1 MKKRILL
8 LMFILFSSILGVG
21 YSNYIIA
28 NFYVNGYEEN
38 LNIGGENEDNV
49 NYKKVEFYDTN
60 GTLIKKMY
68 VKNNDKLSIEEAPFL
83 YDNSGNYYIWKD
95 NNNTVYFNPNDPNDK
110 NALKKEITVNKELIL
125 KPEAHYVQ
133 TPQGNNFNE
142 SIGSSTI
149 NDNRVSIS
157 GNGNTYNFN
166 EVNENCESGNTSTT
180 PAAII
185 ELDNGFYN
193 DLNLSFNFK
202 ADKDQYVADL
212 PNFEREYLPLE
223 IRYRDYRKYQANND
237 STIALED
244 PTSIADDFKPTAGSN
259 SNGRNYC
266 ISRVILGRDTIL
278 SNTSV
283 LSIGALTSFYG
294 NNDEYSQYNWQGF
307 ITGPYSE
314 LDLNGNTLIVSE
326 NSSIEAYGTI
336 TDSSPNKTGKI
347 IMKNGSSLTATF
359 VVEDHH
365 HESGAPMN
373 YNYSDSFFKMYRC
386 PYINVPIIFEKGS
399 KFIGNMKLDWGADNS
414 NYSLNKI
421 NLIGSSDLNSNEK
434 YLINTYNSPDTSYIL
449 REVTY
454 DSGEGSLEE
463 ILSKSTSNTAYNNI
477 MYQRIKYVASN
488 CDIEV
493 QLPNN
498 LSVKMSLGKIN
509 VNLNKCPWYIPP
521 YFDFELQSSSV
532 TILNQL
538 NFMPGSSMVADKNS
552 TIKLS
557 YTSEQSINEFG
568 SGSLKVP
575 SQSFVATGGLTF
587 INELYDFADAGKYID
602 NADFPGSYTSG
613 TCTVY
618 SGMSSFWIYQNANP
632 AHLEFYGKFEFDDF
646 NDASKLPYY
655 TNNNSLK
662 YNLGGIINIYDLE
675 DFKNK
680 IDNSNGNVL
689 LYSKSFKSGPNRLTE
704 AYKTIIGITFYN
716 GSSFRFNIT
725 DYFFLPLVSN
735 NNVLFDIKNNNLT
748 RVRSDYMSSKIT
760 YDFGLG
766 IVNANNTYY
775 GYFPID
781 TSNNYLDS
789 ELLHVN
795 KAQYSSISSFYNGIN
810 DLDGTFCRINY
821 NSSTGIA
828 TVVDSRMNF
837 NSQNF
842 VFYRGIFTKINTS
855 NLSINLKR
863 FKSYKGSV
871 VDENRTGRYVASN
884 DSYYTHPAW
893 RLS

>member
-8 LMFILFSSILGVG
+8 LIFILFSSILWVG
-21 YSNYIIA
+21 YGNYIIA
-28 NFYVNGYEEN
+28 NFNITGLNGD
-38 LNIGGENEDNV
+38 LNIGGENQDS

-60 GTLIKKMY
+60 GNSIKKIY
-68 VKNNDKLSIEEAPFL
+68 VKNNDKLSIEEVPFL
-83 YDNSGNYYIWKD
+83 FDNAGNYYVWKD
-95 NNNTVYFNPNDPNDK
+95 DQNTIYFNPNDPNDN

-125 KPEAHYVQ
+125 KPEARYVQ
-133 TPQGNNFNE
+133 TPQGNDFNQ
-142 SIGSSTI
+142 SIGNSTI
-149 NDNRVSIS
+149 NDSRVSIE

-166 EVNENCESGNTSTT
+166 ETNQNCESGNTSTS
-180 PAAII
+180 PAAVV
-185 ELDNGFYN
+185 ELNNGFYN

-202 ADKDQYVADL
+202 SDEDQYVADL
-212 PNFEREYLPLE
+212 PNFEKEYLTWE
-223 IRYRDYRKYQANND
+223 VRYRDYLKYQANGD
-237 STIALED
+237 TTISLED
-244 PTSIADDFKPTAGSN
+244 LTSSVSDFKPTAGNS
-259 SNGRNYC
+259 SNGKNYC
-266 ISRVILGRDTIL
+266 ISKVVLGRDTIL

-294 NNDEYSQYNWQGF
+294 SNDGYSQYNWQGF

-326 NSSIEAYGTI
+326 NSAIEAYGTI

-347 IMKNGSSLTATF
+347 IMKNGATLIATF

-421 NLIGSSDLNSNEK
+421 NLIGSSDLNGNEK
-434 YLINTYNSPDTSYIL
+434 YLINTYNSPDDSYIL
-449 REVTY
+449 RDVSYNT
-454 DSGEGSLEE
+454 GEGSLKEA
-463 ILSKSTSNTAYNNI
+463 LSKSSSKTAYNNV
-477 MYQRIKYVASN
+477 MYQKIIYTAYN

-498 LSVKMSLGKIN
+498 LNVKMSLGEIS
-509 VNLNKCPWYIPP
+509 VNMNKCPWFIPP
-521 YFDFELQSSSV
+521 YFDFNLLSTSV

-538 NFMPGSSMVADKNS
+538 NFMPGSSMYGDQNS
-552 TIKLS
+552 TIRFS
-557 YTSEQSINEFG
+557 YTNEQSISGFG
-568 SGSLKVP
+568 SLGVKVP
-575 SQSFVATGGLTF
+575 AQAFVGIAGLTF
-587 INELYDFADAGKYID
+587 INELYDFGDAGKFID
-602 NADFPGSYTSG
+602 NSDFKGSYSSG

-618 SGMSSFWIYQNANP
+618 SGMSNFWTYVNKTP
-632 AHLEFYGKFEFDDF
+632 AYFDFYGKFVFDDF
-646 NDASKLPYY
+646 DDSDKLQNYNND
-655 TNNNSLK
+655 SLK
-662 YNLGGIINIYDLE
+662 YSLGGIINIYDLE

-680 IDNSNGNVL
+680 IDNANDKVL
-689 LYSKSFKSGPNRLTE
+689 LYSKAFKSGPNRLTE
-704 AYKTIIGITFYN
+704 AYKILGITYYS
-716 GSSFRFNIT
+716 GASYRFNVT

-735 NNVLFDIKNNNLT
+735 GNVLFDIRNNYLT
-748 RVRSDYMSSKIT
+748 RIRDDYLTSKIS

-766 IVNANNTYY
+766 IIQVGNAYY
-775 GYFPID
+775 GYFPSD
-781 TSNNYLDS
+781 SSNNYLDS

-795 KAQYSSISSFYNGIN
+795 KAQYSSISDFYRGIN
-810 DLDGTFCRINY
+810 DLDGTFYRVNY

-828 TVVDSRMNF
+828 TVVDSRAQF

-842 VFYRGIFTKINTS
+842 AFYRGVFAKINTTDMT
-855 NLSINLKR
+855 INLKR
-863 FKSYKGSV
+863 FKSYDGSV
-871 VDENRTGRYVASN
+871 VDENKTAKFVSSG

>member
-49 NYKKVEFYDTN
+49 NYKKVEFYDTS

-68 VKNNDKLSIEEAPFL
+68 VKNNDKLSIEETPFL

-95 NNNTVYFNPNDPNDK
+95 ENNTVYFNPNDPNDK

-125 KPEAHYVQ
+125 KPEARYVQ

-149 NDNRVSIS
+149 NDNRVAIS

-223 IRYRDYRKYQANND
+223 IRYRDYMKYQANGD
-237 STIALED
+237 TTISLED
-244 PTSIADDFKPTAGSN
+244 PTSSSSDFKPTAGS
-259 SNGRNYC
+259 STNGKNYC
-266 ISRVILGRDTIL
+266 ISKVVLGRDTIL

-283 LSIGALTSFYG
+283 LTIGAFTSFYG
-294 NNDEYSQYNWQGF
+294 SNDEYSQYNWQGF

-314 LDLNGNTLIVSE
+314 LDLNGNTLIVSDG
-326 NSSIEAYGTI
+326 SGIEAYGTI
-336 TDSSPNKTGKI
+336 TDSSPDKTGKI
-347 IMKNGSSLTATF
+347 IMKNGSTLTATF

-399 KFIGNMKLDWGADNS
+399 KFLGNMKLDWGADNS

-421 NLIGSSDLNSNEK
+421 NLIGSSDLNSSEK
-434 YLINTYNSPDTSYIL
+434 YLLNTYNSPDDSYIL

-454 DSGEGSLEE
+454 DTGEGSLKEV
-463 ILSKSTSNTAYNNI
+463 LSKSSNKTAYNNI
-477 MYQRIKYVASN
+477 MYQRIGYTTYN
-488 CDIEV
+488 CDIQL

-498 LSVKMSLGKIN
+498 LNVKMSLGEISAN
-509 VNLNKCPWYIPP
+509 MNKSPWYIPP
-521 YFDFELQSSSV
+521 YFDFNLQATSI

-538 NFMPGSSMVADKNS
+538 NFMPGSSMYGDKNS
-552 TIKLS
+552 TIRLS
-557 YTSEQSINEFG
+557 YTAEQSISKFG
-568 SGSLKVP
+568 SGDLKVP
-575 SQSFVATGGLTF
+575 SQYFVATGGLTF
-587 INELYDFADAGKYID
+587 INELYDFTDAGKYID
-602 NADFPGSYTSG
+602 NSDFPGSYTSS

-618 SGMSSFWIYQNANP
+618 SGMTSFRTYVNKKP
-632 AHLEFYGKFEFDDF
+632 AHLDFYGKFAFDNFDDKT
-646 NDASKLPYY
+646 KLQNY
-655 TNNNSLK
+655 TNNSLK
-662 YNLGGIINIYDLE
+662 YNLGGNINIYDLD
-675 DFKNK
+675 DFKGK
-680 IDNSNGNVL
+680 IDNANDKVL

-704 AYKTIIGITFYN
+704 AYKIVITYYN
-716 GSSFRFNIT
+716 GDSYRFNIT

-735 NNVLFDIKNNNLT
+735 GNVLFDIKNNYLT
-748 RVRSDYMSSKIT
+748 RVRDDYLTSKIT

-766 IVNANNTYY
+766 IVQASNISY
-775 GYFPID
+775 GYFPVD
-781 TSNNYLDS
+781 NSNNYLDY

-795 KAQYSSISSFYNGIN
+795 KAQYSSISDFYKGLN
-810 DLDGTFCRINY
+810 DLDGGFYRINY

-828 TVVDSRMNF
+828 TVVDSRVNF
-837 NSQNF
+837 NSQTF
-842 VFYRGIFTKINTS
+842 AFYRGIFAKINTG
-855 NLSINLKR
+855 NMEINLKR

-871 VDENRTGRYVASN
+871 VDQNKTAKFVASD

>member
-1 MKKRILL
+1 MKKRFLL

-21 YSNYIIA
+21 FSNYIIA
-28 NFYVNGYEEN
+28 NFYVNGFDEN

-95 NNNTVYFNPNDPNDK
+95 ENNIVYFNPNDPNDK

-142 SIGSSTI
+142 SIGSSI
-149 NDNRVSIS
+149 VNDHRVSIS

-223 IRYRDYRKYQANND
+223 MRFRDYRKYQANND

-294 NNDEYSQYNWQGF
+294 NNDEYSQFNWQGF

-314 LDLNGNTLIVSE
+314 LDLNGNTLIVSDG
-326 NSSIEAYGTI
+326 SSIEAYGTI
-336 TDSSPNKTGKI
+336 TDSSPDKTGKI
-347 IMKNGSSLTATF
+347 IMKNGSTLTATF

-399 KFIGNMKLDWGADNS
+399 KFHGNMKLDWGSDNS

-421 NLIGSSDLNSNEK
+421 NLIGSSDLNSGEK
-434 YLINTYNSPDTSYIL
+434 YLLNTYNSPDDSYIL

-454 DSGEGSLEE
+454 DTGEGSLKEA
-463 ILSKSTSNTAYNNI
+463 LSKSSSKTAYNNI
-477 MYQRIKYVASN
+477 MYQRIGYTAYN
-488 CDIEV
+488 CNIQV

-498 LSVKMSLGKIN
+498 LNVKMSLGEISAN
-509 VNLNKCPWYIPP
+509 MNKSPWYIPP
-521 YFDFELQSSSV
+521 YFDFNLQATSI

-538 NFMPGSSMVADKNS
+538 NFMPGSSMYGDKNS
-552 TIKLS
+552 SIRLS
-557 YTSEQSINEFG
+557 YTSEQSISEFG
-568 SGSLKVP
+568 SLNLKVP

-587 INELYDFADAGKYID
+587 INELYDFTDAGKYID
-602 NADFPGSYTSG
+602 NSDFPGSYTSG

-618 SGMSSFWIYQNANP
+618 SGTANFWTYVNKKP
-632 AHLEFYGKFEFDDF
+632 AHLDFYGKFYFDNFDDK
-646 NDASKLPYY
+646 AKLPNY
-655 TNNNSLK
+655 TNNSLK
-662 YNLGGIINIYDLE
+662 YNLGGNINIYDLE

-680 IDNSNGNVL
+680 IDNAGDKVL

-704 AYKTIIGITFYN
+704 AYKVVITYYN
-716 GSSFRFNIT
+716 GDSYRFNVT

-735 NNVLFDIKNNNLT
+735 GNVLFDIKNNNLT
-748 RVRSDYMSSKIT
+748 RVRDDYLTSKIT

-766 IVNANNTYY
+766 IVQVSNISY
-775 GYFPID
+775 GYFPVD
-781 TSNNYLDS
+781 NLNNYLDY

-795 KAQYSSISSFYNGIN
+795 KAQYSSISDFYNGLN
-810 DLDGTFCRINY
+810 DLDGGFYRINY

-828 TVVDSRMNF
+828 TVVDSRVNF
-837 NSQNF
+837 NSQTF
-842 VFYRGIFTKINTS
+842 AFYRGIFAKINTS
-855 NLSINLKR
+855 NMEISLKR
-863 FKSYKGSV
+863 FKSYKGSA
-871 VDENRTGRYVASN
+871 VDQNKTAKFVTSG
-884 DSYYTHPAW
+884 DSYYTHPVW

>member
-68 VKNNDKLSIEEAPFL
+68 VKNNGKLSIEEVPFL

-212 PNFEREYLPLE
+212 PNFEREYIPP
-223 IRYRDYRKYQANND
+223 YRDYMKYQANGD
-237 STIALED
+237 TTIALED
-244 PTSIADDFKPTAGSN
+244 PASIADDFKPTAGSN

-294 NNDEYSQYNWQGF
+294 DNDGYSQYNWQGF

-386 PYINVPIIFEKGS
+386 PYINAPIIFEKGS

-434 YLINTYNSPDTSYIL
+434 YLINTYNSPDDSYIL

-454 DSGEGSLEE
+454 DAGEGSLKEK
-463 ILSKSTSNTAYNNI
+463 LSKSSNKTAYNNL
-477 MYQRIKYVASN
+477 MYQRIGYTAYN
-488 CDIEV
+488 CNIQV
-493 QLPNN
+493 QLPNS
-498 LSVKMSLGKIN
+498 LSVKMSLGEISAN
-509 VNLNKCPWYIPP
+509 MNKSPWFIPP
-521 YFDFELQSSSV
+521 YFHFNLQSTSV
-532 TILNQL
+532 TIMNQL
-538 NFMPGSSMVADKNS
+538 NFMPGSSMFGDRNS
-552 TIKLS
+552 TIRLS
-557 YTSEQSINEFG
+557 YTNEQSISEFG
-568 SGSLKVP
+568 NLSLKVP
-575 SQSFVATGGLTF
+575 SQAFVATGGLTF
-587 INELYDFADAGKYID
+587 INELYDFSDAGKYID

-613 TCTVY
+613 TCSVY
-618 SGMSSFWIYQNANP
+618 SGATNFWTYVNNKP
-632 AHLEFYGKFEFDDF
+632 AHFDFYGKFIFDDF
-646 NDASKLPYY
+646 DDKSKLPNY
-655 TNNNSLK
+655 TNDSLK
-662 YNLGGIINIYDLE
+662 YNLGGNINIYDLE
-675 DFKNK
+675 DFKIK
-680 IDNSNGNVL
+680 IDNANDKVL
-689 LYSKSFKSGPNRLTE
+689 LYSKAFKSGPNRLTE
-704 AYKTIIGITFYN
+704 AYKIIGITFYN
-716 GSSFRFNIT
+716 GSSYRFNIT

-735 NNVLFDIKNNNLT
+735 GNVLFDIKNNYLT
-748 RVRSDYMSSKIT
+748 RVRVDYSTAKIR

-766 IVNANNTYY
+766 TIIVGNTYY
-775 GYFPID
+775 GYFPVD
-781 TSNNYLDS
+781 SSNNYLDY

-795 KAQYSSISSFYNGIN
+795 KAQYNSISDFYNGLN
-810 DLDGTFCRINY
+810 DLDGGFYRINY

-828 TVVDSRMNF
+828 TVVDSRVNF
-837 NSQNF
+837 NSQTF
-842 VFYRGIFTKINTS
+842 AFYRGIFAKINTS
-855 NLSINLKR
+855 NMEISLKR

-871 VDENRTGRYVASN
+871 VDQNKSAKFVSSG